1 MTCLDLEGILVPEIW
16 ISVAEKTGIE
26 DLRLTTRDEPD
37 YDALMRRRLGI
48 LERHGLGLIDIQNA
62 VGSMEP
68 IAGARDFVSW
78 LRPRSQVVVL
88 SDTFYEF
95 ALPLMER
102 LDWPTLFC
110 NRLKVDAGGRVVGC
124 IMRSTD
130 HKRQAVAAFQGLN
143 YKVFAVGD
151 SYNDTRMLEQADQ
164 GALFRAPDAVVRE
177 FPAHPH
183 FQTYDELKSAMLEAM
198 DAWADEGSSIK
209 Q

>member
-1 MTCLDLEGILVPEIW
+1 MEMTCLDLEGILVPEIW

-48 LERHGLGLIDIQNA
+48 LERHGLGLIDIQDV
-62 VGSMEP
+62 VGAMEP
-68 IAGARDFVSW
+68 IEGARDFVSW
-78 LRPRSQVVVL
+78 LRPRFQVVVL

-95 ALPLMER
+95 ARPLMER

-124 IMRSTD
+124 IMRSQD

-151 SYNDTRMLEQADQ
+151 SYNDTRMLEQADR

-183 FQTYDELKSAMLEAM
+183 FQTYDELKSAMLEAI
-198 DAWADEGSSIK
+198 DAWRES
-209 Q
+209 

>member
-1 MTCLDLEGILVPEIW
+1 MEMTCLDLEGILVPEIW

-48 LERHGLGLIDIQNA
+48 LERHGLGLSDIQDVIGA
-62 VGSMEP
+62 MEP
-68 IAGARDFVSW
+68 LEGARDFVSW
-78 LRPRSQVVVL
+78 LRPRFQVVVL

-95 ALPLMER
+95 ARPLIER

-110 NRLKVDAGGRVVGC
+110 NRLRVDGKGRVVGC
-124 IMRSTD
+124 IMRAPD
-130 HKRQAVAAFQGLN
+130 HKRRAVAAFQGLN

-151 SYNDTRMLEQADQ
+151 SYNDTRMLEQADR

-177 FPAHPH
+177 FPQHPN
-183 FQTYDELKSAMLEAM
+183 FQTYDELKSALLEAM
-198 DAWADEGSSIK
+198 DAWRES
-209 Q
+209 